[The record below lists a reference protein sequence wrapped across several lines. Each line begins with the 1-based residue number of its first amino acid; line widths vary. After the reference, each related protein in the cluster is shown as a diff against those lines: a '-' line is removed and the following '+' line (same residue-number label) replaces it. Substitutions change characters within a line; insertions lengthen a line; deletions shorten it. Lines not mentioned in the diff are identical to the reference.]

1 MDKYLLKMF
10 EEFKKAYGIKDTIDN
25 FNKYSDLFADCI
37 VNKRVAASSYVQ
49 LFDYME
55 NDE

>member
-25 FNKYSDLFADCI
+25 FNKYSDLFANWI

-49 LFDYME
+49 LFD
-55 NDE
+55 